1 MPAIDQYL
9 SQVLERN
16 GSDLHFLAGDPP
28 RVRQYGELKA
38 LHDAPLVAETVKTT
52 LYEIMPKLAV
62 ERFEAKDGTDFAYAI
77 PDVARFRVNVMRQ
90 LNGMGA
96 VFRAIPSTA
105 KTAEELKLPAAVM
118 DLCKI
123 NSGLILVTGK
133 TGSGKSTTLAAMI
146 DDINRREKGHIL
158 TIEDPI
164 EFVHARKNCLI
175 SQREIGVHA
184 ASFSSALLSA
194 LREDPDVIL
203 VGELRDLETMS
214 IAVTAA
220 EMGILVMA
228 TLHTN
233 GAAATVDRLVN
244 AFPADKQSHVR
255 TMLSTSLRGVVSQ
268 QLIPTANKQGRVA
281 ALEILINTP
290 AVANLIRQGKMD
302 QLENAMQSGAATGMK
317 LMDMAIQS
325 LLDAKLISGKEAFK
339 KGINKSRFEQVREA
353 S

>member
-1 MPAIDQYL
+1 MAAIDPYL
-9 SQVLERN
+9 NQVLERD

-28 RVRQYGELKA
+28 RVRQYGELK
-38 LHDAPLVAETVKTT
+38 PLSNEKLSAEMVKAA
-52 LYEIMPKLAV
+52 LYEIMPKLAL
-62 ERFEAKDGTDFAYAI
+62 ERFEAKDGTDFAYSM
-77 PDVARFRVNVMRQ
+77 PGVARFRVNVMRQ
-90 LNGMGA
+90 LNGMGG
-96 VFRAIPSTA
+96 VFRVIPSKARTA
-105 KTAEELKLPAAVM
+105 DELKLPEAVRN
-118 DLCKI
+118 LCKV

-146 DDINRREKGHIL
+146 DDINTREKGHIL

-164 EFVHARKNCLI
+164 EFVHTRKNCLI
-175 SQREIGVHA
+175 SQREIGVHSP
-184 ASFSSALLSA
+184 SFSSALLSA

-220 EMGILVMA
+220 ETGILVMG

-233 GAAATVDRLVN
+233 GAAVPVDRLVN
-244 AFPADKQSHVR
+244 AFPADKQPHVR

-268 QLIPTANKQGRVA
+268 QLIQKVDKKGRVA

-290 AVANLIRQGKMD
+290 AIANLIRQGKMD
-302 QLENAMQSGAATGMK
+302 QLENGMQTGSASGMR
-317 LMDMAIQS
+317 LMDSAIQT
-325 LLDAKLISGKEAFK
+325 LFDQRLISGQDAYK
-339 KGINKSRFEQVREA
+339 KSINKSRFEQFREA

>member
-1 MPAIDQYL
+1 MAAIDNYL
-9 SQVLERN
+9 TRLLEKK
-16 GSDLHFLAGDPP
+16 GSDLHFIAGDPP
-28 RVRQYGELKA
+28 RIRLYGDLQA
-38 LHDAPLVAETVKTT
+38 LEPEPLDAEKVKRL
-52 LYEIMPKLAV
+52 LYEIMPKIAAQ
-62 ERFEAKDGTDFAYAI
+62 RFEAKDGTDFAHSIAG
-77 PDVARFRVNVMRQ
+77 VARFRVNVMRQ

-105 KTAEELKLPAAVM
+105 RTMDELDLPPAVRA
-118 DLCKI
+118 LG
-123 NSGLILVTGK
+123 NANNGLILVTGK

-146 DDINRREKGHIL
+146 DDLNARTKGHIL

-164 EFVHARKNCLI
+164 EFVHMRKNCLI

-184 ASFSSALLSA
+184 PSFAAALHSA

-220 EMGILVMA
+220 EMGILVMG

-233 GAAATVDRLVN
+233 GAAATVDRMVN
-244 AFPADKQSHVR
+244 VFPSDKQSHVR

-268 QLIPTANKQGRVA
+268 QLIPRADKQGRVA
-281 ALEILINTP
+281 ALEILVNTP

-302 QLENAMQSGAATGMK
+302 QLENAMQSGASFGMRT
-317 LMDMAIQS
+317 MDTAIQQ
-325 LLDAKLISGKEAFK
+325 LLDQRAITGRDAFK
-339 KGINKSRFEQVREA
+339 KAINKSRFEAYREA